1 MATVE
6 ERDAIRLESF
16 LESDRRISN
25 SLRRRFDS
33 GALHPKNV
41 LQCLM
46 ACAGPDT
53 FILCG
58 AAFWLAAGSIGKL
71 VATNSMARMS
81 AAIISAGEPCTSLLC
96 PSVRV
101 CDRCLGPAHSV
112 LRRG

>member
-16 LESDRRISN
+16 LESDRRISD

-53 FILCG
+53 LILCG
-58 AAFWLAAGSIGKL
+58 AAFWLAYWPSQARSTECCEPAAQATTALPSSCRL
-71 VATNSMARMS
+71 VTRYGVSSSR
-81 AAIISAGEPCTSLLC
+81 
-96 PSVRV
+96 PS
-101 CDRCLGPAHSV
+101 SS
-112 LRRG
+112 